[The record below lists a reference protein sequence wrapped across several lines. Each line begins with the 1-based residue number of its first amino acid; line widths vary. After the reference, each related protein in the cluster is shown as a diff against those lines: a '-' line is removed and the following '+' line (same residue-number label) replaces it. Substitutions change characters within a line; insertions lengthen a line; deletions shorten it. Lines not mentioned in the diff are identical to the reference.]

1 MLIKFYM
8 HGLGS
13 LARLGLPA
21 TLIKSY
27 FDSSPRLSDLVDD
40 LETTDRLT
48 LRAIAAAKRID
59 EAIVAK
65 VQAICVVGA
74 R

>member
-13 LARLGLPA
+13 LATLGLPA

-40 LETTDRLT
+40 LETTDRHT
-48 LRAIAAAKRID
+48 IRAMTVVQRTDA
-59 EAIVAK
+59 AIVVEGHAE
-65 VQAICVVGA
+65 CV
-74 R
+74 